1 MKKQVSFK
9 LPIETKT
16 KIISMPSSCY
26 FSCKEAFNHE
36 IKIEKWCSHLQ
47 HFKRKGYVCH
57 ARFQRKQKFSK
68 EAQKEEKN
76 K

>member
-1 MKKQVSFK
+1 
-9 LPIETKT
+9 
-16 KIISMPSSCY
+16 MPSSCY